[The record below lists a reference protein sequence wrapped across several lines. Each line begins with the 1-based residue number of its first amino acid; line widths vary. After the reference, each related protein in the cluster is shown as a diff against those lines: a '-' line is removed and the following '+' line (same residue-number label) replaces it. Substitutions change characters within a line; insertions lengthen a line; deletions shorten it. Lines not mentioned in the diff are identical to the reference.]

1 MAVLVWTTSGDTMC
15 APAETESGDE
25 SSVGKSGGP
34 GDEVERIIDTFAG
47 PIMQKLGFGG
57 AMGFCSGMLFK
68 KVGEIA
74 CYGVGVVFIG
84 LQVLQYQGYIN
95 IDFLAVQQ
103 QIIETLDADGDG
115 KFDTKDLKIYW
126 RKLKDVLEHG
136 LPSASSFGGGF
147 ALALYYA

>member
-1 MAVLVWTTSGDTMC
+1 MPRLTLVGGTTLAVLVWTTSGDTMC

-74 CYGVGVVFIG
+74 CYG
-84 LQVLQYQGYIN
+84 Q
-95 IDFLAVQQ
+95 
-103 QIIETLDADGDG
+103 
-115 KFDTKDLKIYW
+115 
-126 RKLKDVLEHG
+126 
-136 LPSASSFGGGF
+136 
-147 ALALYYA
+147 